1 MTEILDIVN
10 EKDEVIG
17 QKTRKEVHS
26 SNLVHRGAH
35 VFVFNS
41 RGEILLQKRSLKKDK
56 YPGFWGDMAGHIDS
70 GENYEESARRE
81 LKEELGIEAKLEFF
95 MKFRKHFENDQE
107 IITVFKCV
115 HDGPIKID
123 REEIDEVKF
132 FSPEEIR
139 NMLESGEKIAPGAR
153 IALEEWLKEAEKG

>member
-41 RGEILLQKRSLKKDK
+41 RSEILLQKRSLKKDK
-56 YPGFWGDMAGHIDS
+56 YPGFWGDVAGHIDS
-70 GENYEESARRE
+70 GEGYEESARRE
-81 LKEELGIEAKLEFF
+81 LKEEIGIESKLEFL
-95 MKFRKHFENDQE
+95 MKFRKQVENDQE
-107 IITVFKCV
+107 IITVFKCM
-115 HDGPIKID
+115 HEGPFKIN

-139 NMLESGEKIAPGAR
+139 NMLESGEKIAPGAK
-153 IALEEWLKEAEKG
+153 IALEEWLKGVKE